1 MRRLTDHLRS
11 PEGRTHT
18 VDPAAP
24 KAAPDALHGQAA
36 GIAAA
41 LQEAEEIRRTH
52 TRRLEDRGRG
62 RPGNAPAPG
71 A

>member
-1 MRRLTDHLRS
+1 MVPLTDG
-11 PEGRTHT
+11 ENTDGDT
-18 VDPAAP
+18 
-24 KAAPDALHGQAA
+24 AA

-41 LQEAEEIRRTH
+41 LQEAEEIRRRTH
-52 TRRLEDRGRG
+52 TRHPEDRGRG